1 MANEYNNTLYESFNR
16 NLKYYDN
23 LLSQKSINNQEFW
36 DIIVLTS
43 GNLHQKSLYERQIKR
58 KLENNE
64 IPNLENLEY
73 ILIFFLFKD

>member
-1 MANEYNNTLYESFNR
+1 MANEYNNILYESFNR

-23 LLSQKSINNQEFW
+23 LFSQKSINNQEFW

-64 IPNLENLEY
+64 IPNLENLE
-73 ILIFFLFKD
+73 

>member
-1 MANEYNNTLYESFNR
+1 MADDFSISNILYESFNR

-23 LLSQKSINNQEFW
+23 LVIKKSLNNQEFW

-43 GNLHQKSLYERQIKR
+43 GNLHQKLLYEQQIKR

-64 IPNLENLEY
+64 IPNLGV
-73 ILIFFLFKD
+73 K

>member
-43 GNLHQKSLYERQIKR
+43 GNLHQKSLYECQIKR

>member
-1 MANEYNNTLYESFNR
+1 MADDFSISNILYESFNR
-16 NLKYYDN
+16 NLKYYTN
-23 LLSQKSINNQEFW
+23 LLLQPSSNNQEFW

-64 IPNLENLEY
+64 IPNLGV
-73 ILIFFLFKD
+73 K